1 MLKIWYWD
9 TWLRPSCRI
18 WVCTEKLGIPKLL
31 GVNSNSATRPE
42 LSIPI
47 KLGSRLDG
55 TSGMVP
61 RWVATCQLHQLHF
74 CVFWALVGLLLWSHV
89 LGHERNPDQTIQ
101 LLRSTLKIFEVLPY
115 FIVLLH
121 LEQHR
126 YFGAMDG
133 FDLAFDHRHPVFK
146 SHIETVHGLP
156 KKSIYV
162 QVCAP
167 KVSGVAT
174 LLDPG
179 GKRWI
184 MGVGEIFDETL
195 SWPEDCIGHE
205 SNCTLS
211 GPQSSGGMRHKI
223 DASGREARNVA
234 TTFDTRSE
242 ETNIDDTPRC
252 HQIRAENAWKV
263 RLNRLRR

>member
-1 MLKIWYWD
+1 M
-9 TWLRPSCRI
+9 
-18 WVCTEKLGIPKLL
+18 
-31 GVNSNSATRPE
+31 
-42 LSIPI
+42 
-47 KLGSRLDG
+47 
-55 TSGMVP
+55 
-61 RWVATCQLHQLHF
+61 
-74 CVFWALVGLLLWSHV
+74 

-156 KKSIYV
+156 KKNIYV

-167 KVSGVAT
+167 KVSRVAT

-179 GKRWI
+179 GKRWR
-184 MGVGEIFDETL
+184 MGVGEIFAETL

-211 GPQSSGGMRHKI
+211 GTPKYRGDVSQDRRVVWYGG
-223 DASGREARNVA
+223 
-234 TTFDTRSE
+234 E
-242 ETNIDDTPRC
+242 ERGNDI
-252 HQIRAENAWKV
+252 QKV
-263 RLNRLRR
+263 GGDVH